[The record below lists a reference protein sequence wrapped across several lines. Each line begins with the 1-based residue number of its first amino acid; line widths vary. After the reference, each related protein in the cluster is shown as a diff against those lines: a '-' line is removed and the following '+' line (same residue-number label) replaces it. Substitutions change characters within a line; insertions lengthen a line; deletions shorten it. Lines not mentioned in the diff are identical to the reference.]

1 MSELP
6 LYSDQVM
13 KQEQY
18 KDLLREAEHYR
29 LVQAVT
35 QLEPEPSQNTDAP
48 RLRTLVDLARRIP
61 NLRPISHARP

>member
-35 QLEPEPSQNTDAP
+35 QLESEPPQNTDAP
-48 RLRTLVDLARRIP
+48 RLRTLVDLARRVP
-61 NLRPISHARP
+61 NLRPISHTRP

>member
-6 LYSDQVM
+6 LYSEQVM

-29 LVQAVT
+29 LIKATTRQ
-35 QLEPEPSQNTDAP
+35 EPEPPQNTDVP
-48 RLRTLVDLARRIP
+48 RRRALANLIRRIP
-61 NLRPISHARP
+61 SLGLIGHART